1 MRTRGDSILLDTS
14 VIVALLDSKDSLHE
28 QSVAVVKENASKRF
42 CILQQI
48 VGETY
53 SVIARRCRERK
64 YDCKEAISRVRELE
78 QRCIILNAPFHQY
91 HERVVEKLRK
101 NCDLNYNDWLLVL
114 FAKENSLNI
123 LSLDRKLL
131 EEFWTNEE

>member
-1 MRTRGDSILLDTS
+1 MRTREDSILLDTS
-14 VIVALLDSKDSLHE
+14 VIVAFLDRRDSLHE
-28 QSVAVVKENASKRF
+28 QGVALVKKNVNKRF

-78 QRCIILNAPFHQY
+78 QKCIVLDASFHQY
-91 HERVVEKLRK
+91 HEMVVEKLRE

-114 FAKENSLNI
+114 FAKENNLNI
-123 LSLDRKLL
+123 LSLDKRLVEVLK
-131 EEFWTNEE
+131 